1 MALHPSLDWLEIRMA
16 KHLLVL
22 IVAVLLASNTFGE
35 KPPNPANQ
43 KSICGTWVRTQKLA
57 DGASNSLMKIITPT
71 HFAVFQQDSARKNG
85 NVFQA
90 HSGTY
95 KLENGVMIERYEFS
109 SSSAIVGRVGRS
121 RLEIKEKTLRQTWT
135 QKNGTP
141 VVEEW
146 SRLPPPASKKHRDA

>member
-1 MALHPSLDWLEIRMA
+1 MA
-16 KHLLVL
+16 KHFLVL

-43 KSICGTWVRTQKLA
+43 ESICGTWVRTQKLA

-95 KLENGVMIERYEFS
+95 KLENGVMAEAYEFS
-109 SSSAIVGRVGRS
+109 SSPANVGRVGKS
-121 RLEIKEKTLRQTWT
+121 RLEIKGNTLRQTWT
-135 QKNGTP
+135 LRNGTP

-146 SRLPPPASKKHRDA
+146 QRVPVREIRKSRDA

>member
-1 MALHPSLDWLEIRMA
+1 MA
-16 KHLLVL
+16 KHFLVL

-43 KSICGTWVRTQKLA
+43 ESICGTWVRTQKLA

-90 HSGTY
+90 HSGRYT
-95 KLENGVMIERYEFS
+95 LENDVMIEVYEFS
-109 SSSAIVGRVGRS
+109 SSSAYVGRIGKS
-121 RLEIKEKTLRQTWT
+121 RLEIKGKTLRQGWT
-135 QKNGTP
+135 QNDGTQI
-141 VVEEW
+141 VEEW
-146 SRLPPPASKKHRDA
+146 KRAPARETKKHRDA

>member
-1 MALHPSLDWLEIRMA
+1 MT
-16 KHLLVL
+16 KHLLIL
-22 IVAVLLASNTFGE
+22 IVTVFLASSTFGE
-35 KPPNPANQ
+35 KSTNPTNR

-95 KLENGVMIERYEFS
+95 KLENDVMVEVYEFS
-109 SSSAIVGRVGRS
+109 SSPATVGRTGRS
-121 RLEIKEKTLRQTWT
+121 RLELKGKTLRQTWT

-146 SRLPPPASKKHRDA
+146 NRLSPPGAKKHRDA

>member
-1 MALHPSLDWLEIRMA
+1 MTR
-16 KHLLVL
+16 HLLIL
-22 IVAVLLASNTFGE
+22 IVTVFLASSTFGE
-35 KPPNPANQ
+35 KPPNPTNR

-95 KLENGVMIERYEFS
+95 KLENDVMIEVYEFS
-109 SSSAIVGRVGRS
+109 SSSATVGRIGKS
-121 RLEIKEKTLRQTWT
+121 HLEIKGKTLRQTWVRKDGT
-135 QKNGTP
+135 QI
-141 VVEEW
+141 VEEW
-146 SRLPPPASKKHRDA
+146 ERLPAPDSKNRDA